1 MTISILAAVCV
12 LLLAAA
18 LAFLGLWLS
27 ERGRRKKGEQLLDN
41 LPNLSV
47 AESVL
52 KEIYSTQEM
61 VCQSTETITAK
72 IESLDENTAD
82 DKLRMNIP
90 AGLDNLMGYS
100 MADALLAAKLN
111 RGGDDE

>member
-12 LLLAAA
+12 LLLSAA
-18 LAFLGLWLS
+18 LLFLGLWLG
-27 ERGRRKKGEQLLDN
+27 ERGRRKKSEQLMND
-41 LPNLSV
+41 LPNLAV
-47 AESVL
+47 AETIL
-52 KEIYSTQEM
+52 KEIHSTQEM
-61 VCQSTETITAK
+61 VCQGTETIAEK
-72 IESLDENTAD
+72 IESLEGGTAD
-82 DKLRMNIP
+82 DKLRMNIA

>member
-12 LLLAAA
+12 LLLSAA
-18 LAFLGLWLS
+18 LLFLGLWLG
-27 ERGRRKKGEQLLDN
+27 ERGRRKKSEQLMND
-41 LPNLSV
+41 LPNNAV
-47 AESVL
+47 AASLL

-82 DKLRMNIP
+82 DKLRMNIA
-90 AGLDNLMGYS
+90 AGLDNLMGYGV
-100 MADALLAAKLN
+100 ADALLAAKLN